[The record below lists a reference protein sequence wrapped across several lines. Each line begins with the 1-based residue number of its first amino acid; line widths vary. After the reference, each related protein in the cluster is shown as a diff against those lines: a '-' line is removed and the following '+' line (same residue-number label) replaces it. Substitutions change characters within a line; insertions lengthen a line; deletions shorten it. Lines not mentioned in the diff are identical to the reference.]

1 MHLEGSHTFSAPRAQ
16 VWHVMLDPESL
27 AGCLPG
33 CEGFHELGDGRYEA
47 TLTVGVANVKGTYK
61 STIELTDINEPDSYR
76 LLVEGGGKPG
86 SIKGNGLLQMSDTP
100 DGTLVHYQ
108 GEVHVTGTVARV
120 GQRLLGSVAKM
131 MVGKFFECMEGRV
144 RAAGETAPAGAG
156 QG

>member
-1 MHLEGSHTFSAPRAQ
+1 MHLEGSYTFAAPRAQ
-16 VWHVMLDPESL
+16 VWSVFLDPASL

-33 CEGFHELGDGRYEA
+33 CEGFHPIGDDRYEA

-61 STIELTDINEPDSYR
+61 STIQLADINEPDSYR

-86 SIKGNGLLQMSDTP
+86 SIKGEGLLTMTDVA
-100 DGTLVHYQ
+100 DGTLVSYQ
-108 GEVHVTGTVARV
+108 GDVQVTGTVARV

-131 MVGKFFECMEGRV
+131 MVGKFFGCIEGKV
-144 RAAGETAPAGAG
+144 TDASQAAPANGG